1 MEHRMM
7 KKGGNPVFGIVHNL
21 RLVTAAHNQQVM
33 QRDLFKI
40 FGWIFRQQIR
50 KDIDNLLIQR

>member
-1 MEHRMM
+1 MM
-7 KKGGNPVFGIVHNL
+7 KECGNPVFGIVHNL

-40 FGWIFRQQIR
+40 FRWIFRQQIR
-50 KDIDNLLIQR
+50 KDIDNLLSQR